1 MFLASF
7 FIGWCEMIN
16 STVSTISIDDQ
27 REIGTA
33 GGAAGGARSL
43 ISTIGSTLV
52 TTVLSNRLSKTIPA
66 TVPAALAATG
76 LSTNSTVLFLTAV
89 ANNPAGNFTS
99 IPGVTSSIAAIG
111 LRSYQEA
118 SAKAY
123 NTVFLVT
130 ILFSVLSIIG
140 AIFAPNCNHLMT
152 TAVNVPVQ
160 KESEVLA
167 TSTVHTHE
175 KTVVETV

>member
-43 ISTIGSTLV
+43 ISTIGSTIF
-52 TTVLSNRLSKTIPA
+52 TTVLSNRLTKNIPA
-66 TVPAALAATG
+66 TVPAVLAAAG
-76 LSTNSTVLFLTAV
+76 LSANSTVEFLAAV
-89 ANNPAGNFTS
+89 AANPSGDFTT
-99 IPGVTSSIAAIG
+99 IPGVNSTVAAIG
-111 LRSYQEA
+111 LQAYQDA
-118 SAKAY
+118 SAKSY

-130 ILFSVLSIIG
+130 IAVSGISI
-140 AIFAPNCNHLMT
+140 ALAMFAPNCNHLLT
-152 TAVNVPVQ
+152 KAVNVPVQ
-160 KESEVLA
+160 KESEAMAERGGESPV
-167 TSTVHTHE
+167 
-175 KTVVETV
+175 